1 METVGCSF
9 LLLNLS
15 HGLTV
20 HLLYKLLHIY
30 SEIFQCNKV
39 DKSTS
44 ETFSKVFVLFF
55 FFHSFYGFN
64 IIICCMSCRCL
75 F

>member
-44 ETFSKVFVLFF
+44 ETYFKVFVFIFVIVFMVLI
-55 FFHSFYGFN
+55 S
-64 IIICCMSCRCL
+64 
-75 F
+75 

>member
-20 HLLYKLLHIY
+20 HLLYKPLHTY

-39 DKSTS
+39 NKSTS
-44 ETFSKVFVLFF
+44 ETFFQGFSLIFVVVFMVLI
-55 FFHSFYGFN
+55 S
-64 IIICCMSCRCL
+64 
-75 F
+75 